1 MKKILSVVTALSLS
15 LALLAGCGGSSS
27 SSAPASSAEETS
39 SAGGKFKVGIIQM
52 MEHPS
57 LDEIRTAFLDEMA
70 ALGYGED
77 QVEFLYQNGQN
88 DATVMNTICQQFVG
102 DEVDAIVAIA
112 TNAAQS
118 AAAATSDIPIIFSAV
133 TDPVAAQLLSDPT
146 APDGNATG
154 TSDAIA
160 VDQIFALAEELTPG
174 IQTYGFIYNLGEVNS
189 VSVISDAKA
198 YLDEQG
204 IAYVESTVTNSGEVA
219 QSAQALLD
227 QGADAIFVPI
237 DNTVASAM
245 TNLSDI
251 ATQAQVPVYVA
262 ADSMVKDGA
271 LATVGVNYTNLG
283 KQTAAM
289 AVKVLEGTPVS
300 EIPVEVLDEYSVVV
314 NEETAAALEIDVSA
328 YVQ

>member
-1 MKKILSVVTALSLS
+1 MKKILSVLTALSLS
-15 LALLAGCGGSSS
+15 LAFLAGCGGSSS

-198 YLDEQG
+198 YLDEQD
-204 IAYVESTVTNSGEVA
+204 IAYVESTVTNSGEVS

-314 NEETAAALEIDVSA
+314 NEETAAALGIDVSA

>member
-27 SSAPASSAEETS
+27 SSAPASSAEGTS
-39 SAGGKFKVGIIQM
+39 SAGGTFKVGIIQM

-174 IQTYGFIYNLGEVNS
+174 IETYGFIYNLGEVNS

-198 YLDEQG
+198 YLDEQD
-204 IAYVESTVTNSGEVA
+204 IAYVESTVTNSGEVS

-314 NEETAAALEIDVSA
+314 NEETAAALGIDVSA